1 MASRADIGA
10 QALDL
15 TRPTRQIVLM
25 LIICGLVAAG
35 GVLIWPSVQ
44 PVFLAAPLL
53 NGTIGVVFIV
63 GVLACFVQ
71 VFQLFSS
78 IAWLEDLGSGT
89 MQEDAER
96 PPRLLAA
103 MTGVVRV
110 RGRGLQVTGPAAR
123 SILDSVGARMEESRD
138 ITRYIAN
145 LLIFLGLLGTFFG
158 LATTVPA
165 VVDTIRSLQPT
176 EGEEGLAVFGR
187 LMDGLEDQLGGMGTA
202 FASSLLGLAGSLV
215 VGLLELYAG
224 HGQNRFYREL
234 EEWLASITRVSFA
247 SGDGE
252 GGGLDKSAIA
262 TVLDH
267 MVDQMETLQSLFTQS
282 ETRRA
287 ETEMRVMQLAAAVE
301 GLTDKLGPGPV
312 EATQRLAAAQER
324 LSDVLEQGQA
334 SGGGDEESRMR
345 LRSIDVQLLKIHED
359 LGASREAELQPL
371 RSDIS
376 ELTQALRD
384 LVAAARAP
392 ARRAT
397 GAPPQGRAQGLAGD
411 APGRGGAAAPDP
423 GAGGYRRTRGET
435 GE

>member
-1 MASRADIGA
+1 MASRADSGV
-10 QALDL
+10 QAPVI
-15 TRPTRQIVLM
+15 TRPTQQIVLM
-25 LIICGLVAAG
+25 LIICAAVAAG

-44 PVFLAAPLL
+44 PVFLTSPYL

-63 GVLACFVQ
+63 GVLACFFQ

-78 IAWLEDLGSGT
+78 IAWLEDLTGGT
-89 MQEDAER
+89 AQAGAER

-103 MTGVVRV
+103 MTGIARV
-110 RGRGLQVTGPAAR
+110 RGRGLQVTGPVAR
-123 SILDSVGARMEESRD
+123 SMLDSVGARMEESRD

-176 EGEEGLAVFGR
+176 EGEEGMAVFGR
-187 LMDGLEDQLGGMGTA
+187 LMDGLESQLGGMGTA

-247 SGDGE
+247 SGEGE
-252 GGGLDKSAIA
+252 GGGLDKSTIA

-267 MVDQMETLQSLFTQS
+267 MVDQVETLQSLFTQS
-282 ETRRA
+282 EARRS
-287 ETEMRVMQLAAAVE
+287 ETEARIVQLAGAVE
-301 GLTDKLGPGPV
+301 GLTAKLGPGPV
-312 EATQRLAAAQER
+312 EATERLAAAQER
-324 LSDVLEQGQA
+324 LSEILEQGA
-334 SGGGDEESRMR
+334 AGNGDEESRMR
-345 LRSIDVQLLKIHED
+345 LRSIDVQLLKIYED
-359 LGASREAELQPL
+359 LGASRDAELQPL
-371 RSDIS
+371 RADIN

-392 ARRAT
+392 ARQPRAAKTVPTRADT
-397 GAPPQGRAQGLAGD
+397 G
-411 APGRGGAAAPDP
+411 
-423 GAGGYRRTRGET
+423 GE
-435 GE
+435 

>member
-1 MASRADIGA
+1 MASRADSGA
-10 QALDL
+10 QAPVI
-15 TRPTRQIVLM
+15 TRPTQQIVLM
-25 LIICGLVAAG
+25 LIICALAAAG

-44 PVFLAAPLL
+44 PVFLASPFL

-63 GVLACFVQ
+63 GVLACFFQ

-78 IAWLEDLGSGT
+78 IAWLEELTGGTAQAGS
-89 MQEDAER
+89 ER

-103 MTGVVRV
+103 MTGIARV

-176 EGEEGLAVFGR
+176 EGEEGMAVFGR
-187 LMDGLEDQLGGMGTA
+187 LMNGLEDQLGGMGTA

-247 SGDGE
+247 SGEGE
-252 GGGLDKSAIA
+252 GGGLDKSTIA

-267 MVDQMETLQSLFTQS
+267 MVDQVETLQSLFAQS
-282 ETRRA
+282 EARRA
-287 ETEMRVMQLAAAVE
+287 ETEARIVQLTGAVE
-301 GLTDKLGPGPV
+301 GLTGKLGPGPV
-312 EATQRLAAAQER
+312 EATERLAAAQER
-324 LSDVLEQGQA
+324 LSEVLEQGA
-334 SGGGDEESRMR
+334 GGSGDEESRMR
-345 LRSIDVQLLKIHED
+345 LRSIDVQLLKIYED
-359 LGASREAELQPL
+359 LGASRDAELQPL
-371 RSDIS
+371 RADIN

-392 ARRAT
+392 VRQPRA
-397 GAPPQGRAQGLAGD
+397 AQTT
-411 APGRGGAAAPDP
+411 PK
-423 GAGGYRRTRGET
+423 RTET
-435 GE
+435 GGE

>member
-1 MASRADIGA
+1 MASRADSGA
-10 QALDL
+10 QAPVI
-15 TRPTRQIVLM
+15 TRPTQQIVLM
-25 LIICGLVAAG
+25 LIICAAVAAG

-44 PVFLAAPLL
+44 PVFLTAPFL
-53 NGTIGVVFIV
+53 NGTIAVVFVV
-63 GVLACFVQ
+63 GVLACFFQ

-78 IAWLEDLGSGT
+78 ITWLEGMATGVAQQGD
-89 MQEDAER
+89 DR

-103 MTGVVRV
+103 MTGVSRV

-176 EGEEGLAVFGR
+176 EGEEGMAVFGR

-252 GGGLDKSAIA
+252 GGGFDKSTIA

-267 MVDQMETLQSLFTQS
+267 MVDQVETLQSLFSQS
-282 ETRRA
+282 ESRRA
-287 ETEMRVMQLAAAVE
+287 ETESRVVQLAKAVE
-301 GLTDKLGPGPV
+301 GLTEKLGPGPV
-312 EATQRLAAAQER
+312 EATERLAAAQER
-324 LSDVLEQGQA
+324 LSDVLERGQD
-334 SGGGDEESRMR
+334 SGGIDEESRMR
-345 LRSIDVQLLKIHED
+345 LRSIDVQLLKIYED
-359 LGASREAELQPL
+359 LGASRDAELQPL
-371 RSDIS
+371 RNDIS
-376 ELTQALRD
+376 ELTGALRD
-384 LVAAARAP
+384 LVTAARAP
-392 ARRAT
+392 VRRAAA
-397 GAPPQGRAQGLAGD
+397 GQGQQ
-411 APGRGGAAAPDP
+411 GRGGQSA
-423 GAGGYRRTRGET
+423 AGGGRGQ
-435 GE
+435 GEATQPAQAPNRPGNDGGE

>member
-1 MASRADIGA
+1 MASRADSGA
-10 QALDL
+10 QAPFI
-15 TRPTRQIVLM
+15 TRPIQQIVLM
-25 LIICGLVAAG
+25 LIICAAVAAG

-44 PVFLAAPLL
+44 PVFLTSPYL

-63 GVLACFVQ
+63 GVLACFFQ

-78 IAWLEDLGSGT
+78 IAWLEELTGGGAQAPAD
-89 MQEDAER
+89 R

-103 MTGVVRV
+103 MTGIARV

-123 SILDSVGARMEESRD
+123 SMLDSVGARMEESRD

-176 EGEEGLAVFGR
+176 EGEEGMAVFGR
-187 LMDGLEDQLGGMGTA
+187 LMDGLESQLGGMGTA

-234 EEWLASITRVSFA
+234 EEWLASITRLSFA
-247 SGDGE
+247 GGEGE
-252 GGGLDKSAIA
+252 GGGLDKSTIA

-267 MVDQMETLQSLFTQS
+267 MVDQVETLQSLFAQS
-282 ETRRA
+282 EARRA
-287 ETEMRVMQLAAAVE
+287 ETEARIVQLAGAVE
-301 GLTDKLGPGPV
+301 GLTERLGPEPV

-324 LSDVLEQGQA
+324 LAEVLEQGA
-334 SGGGDEESRMR
+334 AGTGDEESRMR
-345 LRSIDVQLLKIHED
+345 LRSIDVQLLKIYED
-359 LGASREAELQPL
+359 LGTSRDAELQPL
-371 RSDIS
+371 RADIG

-384 LVAAARAP
+384 LVTAARAP
-392 ARRAT
+392 ARQPRAAQPAQPPQPPAAT
-397 GAPPQGRAQGLAGD
+397 G
-411 APGRGGAAAPDP
+411 
-423 GAGGYRRTRGET
+423 GE
-435 GE
+435 